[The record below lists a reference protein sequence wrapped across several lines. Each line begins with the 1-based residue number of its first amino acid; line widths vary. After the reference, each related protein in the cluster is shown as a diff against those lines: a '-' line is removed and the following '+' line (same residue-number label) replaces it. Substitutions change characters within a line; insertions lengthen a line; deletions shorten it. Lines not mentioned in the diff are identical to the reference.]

1 MKYILFMP
9 LVATFAVLASCG
21 RDTAP
26 DGPVVF
32 DVGSTVGMDPFSDI
46 DFNRFFDVVGTVPVQ
61 TTDSTLVS
69 YMNIV
74 GDTGEQI
81 IMETGGKIMVINEH
95 DGSVAAIV
103 GRKGNGP
110 GEYNILADAY
120 YDSIDNLIYV
130 YDVARKKM
138 IPYGLS
144 GKFFDSP
151 SMDAGGMVRSLPDGS
166 RFVCVMGT
174 RPSGY
179 KYSIFDRDWN
189 VTRQCD
195 IHVDTAFAMMTFKD
209 CPVISDR
216 GECYLMPF
224 RNDTL
229 YHVTADA
236 DIPFAVFYK
245 GNYRIPSDGY
255 TYNALKSNMETKI
268 WDAGGSICMIS
279 DYLFYCFSYSGRQY
293 AQVWD
298 AGTGRLVFCDMV
310 SAKDGTPGF
319 TLNICGSDFKL
330 WPHFVSGDDV
340 WCTLGYSDAV
350 KLVPDLQEDDNPVL
364 LHLCHSGRP

>member
-1 MKYILFMP
+1 
-9 LVATFAVLASCG
+9 
-21 RDTAP
+21 
-26 DGPVVF
+26 
-32 DVGSTVGMDPFSDI
+32 
-46 DFNRFFDVVGTVPVQ
+46 
-61 TTDSTLVS
+61 
-69 YMNIV
+69 
-74 GDTGEQI
+74 
-81 IMETGGKIMVINEH
+81 
-95 DGSVAAIV
+95 
-103 GRKGNGP
+103 
-110 GEYNILADAY
+110 
-120 YDSIDNLIYV
+120 
-130 YDVARKKM
+130 
-138 IPYGLS
+138 
-144 GKFFDSP
+144 
-151 SMDAGGMVRSLPDGS
+151 
-166 RFVCVMGT
+166 MGT

-179 KYSIFDRDWN
+179 KYSIFGRDWN

-195 IHVDTAFAMMTFKD
+195 IHVDTAFAMATFKD

-216 GECYLMPF
+216 GEYYLMPF

-236 DIPFAVFYK
+236 DIPFAVFDK

-268 WDAGGSICMIS
+268 WDTGGSICMIS
-279 DYLFYCFSYSGRQY
+279 DYLLYCFSYSGRQY

-340 WCTLGYSDAV
+340 WCTLGYSDAASSSRTFRRMTTLCCFTFATPAARDHPLPCGSV
-350 KLVPDLQEDDNPVL
+350 QTALYFVNYRQVIFLEFLRKCPEKNFRENSKQFLNLQQKP
-364 LHLCHSGRP
+364 